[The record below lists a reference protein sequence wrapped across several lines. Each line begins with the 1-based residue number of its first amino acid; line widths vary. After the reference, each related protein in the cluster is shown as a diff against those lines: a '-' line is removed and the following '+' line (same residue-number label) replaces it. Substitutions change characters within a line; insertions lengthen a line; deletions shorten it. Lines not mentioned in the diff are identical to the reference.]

1 MNLTRI
7 DHYNDGN
14 DFVIEGKHAK
24 VSQDKVAEITKVNQ
38 STVSRWLC
46 TNNLTTGSNSGIVY
60 FSGYVLKEFVTYLAL
75 DAKRISDEVRNHNI
89 KLLVDASDYGFQMLI
104 DKMAGIEV
112 KATNSGELSLDEAK
126 VALDLVMGYATYA
139 TPEEKTQMV
148 VNSLTSCFPHLVN
161 LLEPIQ
167 KQARIATANDNI
179 PLTPTQLGEKIGVS
193 ARKINKMLIEK
204 GFQVKNDSS
213 KSRREPDYL
222 LTDTGKE
229 FGKYLTSSGKN
240 GDNTLYQQL
249 RWYESVL
256 AEL

>member
-7 DHYNDGN
+7 DHHNDGN
-14 DFVIEGKHAK
+14 DFVIEGKHARM
-24 VSQDKVAEITKVNQ
+24 SQRKVAEFIG
-38 STVSRWLC
+38 VSRQSIERYMSNHIDDETRQTIALKGC
-46 TNNLTTGSNSGIVY
+46 DGDNLNSIVGY
-60 FSGYVLKEFVTYLAL
+60 FATSSQVKQ
-75 DAKRISDEVRNHNI
+75 EVRDHCI
-89 KLLVDASDYGFQMLI
+89 KLLIDASKVGFQMLI
-104 DKMAGIEV
+104 DKMAGIEF
-112 KATNSGELSLDEAK
+112 KTTNSIELSLEEAK

-148 VNSLTSCFPHLVN
+148 VNSLTNCFPHLN
-161 LLEPIQ
+161 HLLEPIQ

-204 GFQVKNDSS
+204 GFQVKNDSA

-222 LTDTGKE
+222 LTDAGKE

-240 GDNTLYQQL
+240 GDNTLYLQL